1 MGPRCSG
8 AGRGAGTLG
17 TMATPIDSFALVAL
31 TMVACVTRLWR
42 LHHPATPV
50 YDETHVGRFLGWYH
64 DRAFFF
70 DVHGPFAKLSMY
82 WSAVTLG
89 FDGRNSCPYE
99 SAEPY
104 VASCDMLPQRLLP
117 AVCGA
122 ALVPLTYC
130 TCARMQLRPQAM
142 LLAAWFVLIDTHLV
156 GVSRL
161 HLNDAIQL
169 LLIALTH
176 YFALAATAAP
186 PPPPAP
192 LPPWPPLLLQLGATG
207 LCLGC
212 ALQSKYAIALTTAH
226 YPPLTIHYSLPTAH
240 SSLLTAHHSPL
251 ATNEWL
257 QVRHGAHHAR
267 LARPAE
273 PMAARH
279 PRGAAARRARGGA
292 AGGGA
297 RPLVAGA
304 AAAAARAPAAP
315 ALRPPAPQRQR
326 RRLHVA

>member
-1 MGPRCSG
+1 MGSTPVDSVALVG
-8 AGRGAGTLG
+8 L
-17 TMATPIDSFALVAL
+17 TMA
-31 TMVACVTRLWR
+31 ACVTRLWR

-64 DRAFFF
+64 ERAFFF

-89 FDGRNSCPYE
+89 YDGRNSCPYE

-156 GVSRL
+156 GVSRI

-176 YFALAATAAP
+176 YFALGATAAP

-192 LPPWPPLLLQLGATG
+192 LPPWPRLLRRLGATG

-212 ALQSKYAIALTTAH
+212 ALQSKYAMALTTLAWLGLQNLW
-226 YPPLTIHYSLPTAH
+226 YLGSLAAQRRGPARTLALALALALALT
-240 SSLLTAHHSPL
+240 LTL
-251 ATNEWL
+251 M
-257 QVRHGAHHAR
+257 AR
-267 LARPAE
+267 S
-273 PMAARH
+273 
-279 PRGAAARRARGGA
+279 
-292 AGGGA
+292 
-297 RPLVAGA
+297 
-304 AAAAARAPAAP
+304 PAATQGD
-315 ALRPPAPQRQR
+315 ACRPPGYQGQG
-326 RRLHVA
+326 